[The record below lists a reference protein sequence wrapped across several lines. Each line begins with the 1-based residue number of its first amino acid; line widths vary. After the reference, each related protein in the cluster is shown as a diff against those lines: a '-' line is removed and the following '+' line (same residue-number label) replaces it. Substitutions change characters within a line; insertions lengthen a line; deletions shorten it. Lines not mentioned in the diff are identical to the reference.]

1 MNSTP
6 ILGATIQLQKN
17 VSGTWQ
23 NVTGKWNTT
32 TSTGAYRISTSEP
45 TTGTYQYRTTYAGN
59 ATYAGSSSTS
69 VSVKVVSK
77 ASVLQDLNA
86 LKNTINHLP
95 NSAFY
100 PGTKTALLS
109 LLSATELQVKF
120 NLYGSAA
127 TTLQKAVLPRMDGCA
142 KTGKPDSDDWVRTC
156 AAQSQL
162 YPQVQNLIQEL
173 QALQGS

>member
-1 MNSTP
+1 
-6 ILGATIQLQKN
+6 
-17 VSGTWQ
+17 
-23 NVTGKWNTT
+23 
-32 TSTGAYRISTSEP
+32 
-45 TTGTYQYRTTYAGN
+45 
-59 ATYAGSSSTS
+59 
-69 VSVKVVSK
+69 VSK
-77 ASVLQDLNA
+77 ASVLADINA

-95 NSAFY
+95 NSAFI

-109 LLSATELQVKF
+109 LVSVTELQVKF
-120 NLYGSAA
+120 NLYGGAA

-156 AAQSQL
+156 ASQGQL